1 MELSYQLIFAT
12 QNGTKK
18 NKYWLEIKSITGFPG
33 ELNRLVGKPKK
44 AWNEDLQLQPN
55 SPDDRRCVIFGK
67 KDDLFFIFP
76 LYLLKLCK
84 YDETVRKTYL

>member
-44 AWNEDLQLQPN
+44 AWNEDLQLQQQIMLN
-55 SPDDRRCVIFGK
+55 W
-67 KDDLFFIFP
+67 
-76 LYLLKLCK
+76 
-84 YDETVRKTYL
+84 TN